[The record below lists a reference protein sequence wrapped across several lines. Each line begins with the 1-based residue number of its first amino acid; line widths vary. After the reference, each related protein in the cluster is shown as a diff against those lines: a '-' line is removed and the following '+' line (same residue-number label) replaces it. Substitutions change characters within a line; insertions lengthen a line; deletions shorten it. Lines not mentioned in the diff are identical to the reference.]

1 MQSDQIMLDSV
12 LEDKCSLKFQA
23 KEKLLITSSSSSS
36 STETIKADDQVLML
50 DQGVLVDNL
59 CAVLQLKKS
68 VEIDERDVIQQV
80 HINQQKGPLKS
91 ILINSSPTQIT
102 ENDALDNKS
111 VMTEDNEIQQDE
123 LNLNCTNDEEI
134 LETVSFAFKKLCLR
148 DFAFKKKI
156 VGQREAFQS
165 NKTICRYKV
174 QLKFNGI
181 ITISLFAFH
190 STQNTN

>member
-12 LEDKCSLKFQA
+12 LEDECSLKFQA

-134 LETVSFAFKKLCLR
+134 LETVRFPFKNLCLR
-148 DFAFKKKI
+148 DFVFKKDC
-156 VGQREAFQS
+156 GSGGGFF
-165 NKTICRYKV
+165 KV
-174 QLKFNGI
+174 TKPFVDTKF
-181 ITISLFAFH
+181 S
-190 STQNTN
+190 